1 MSEDIVKIGEE
12 EISIMDLAGLSMD
25 DVEEYRASATP
36 AGKFLWRVVEAKLE
50 ARDATNKDDPQGPKI
65 SKPTVNFE
73 LESQNCFA
81 LVEEKLDPANYIGI
95 KHNETIWISNA
106 DKDLGRIKAFLVDI
120 GVGGSGSLTDLLAQ
134 AQGIEFVSDVTNVK
148 NKDNPDYVYANLKKP
163 MTVAAFN
170 ESQQG

>member
-1 MSEDIVKIGEE
+1 MSEDTVKIGEE
-12 EISIMDLAGLSMD
+12 EISLMDLAGISMD

-50 ARDATNKDDPQGPKI
+50 ARDTTNKEDPQGPKI

-81 LVEEKLDPANYIGI
+81 LVDEKLDPANYVGI
-95 KHNETIWISNA
+95 KHNETIWINNA

-120 GVGGSGSLTDLLAQ
+120 GVGGQGSLTDLLAQ

-148 NKDNPDYVYANLKKP
+148 NKYNPD
-163 MTVAAFN
+163 
-170 ESQQG
+170 